1 MLLSTALMQPSTCW
15 RKPGRGN
22 NGAAGV
28 VGNAGGGVEEYTMTK
43 PRPLPAPTGHA
54 ISLTRAAFFHA
65 RVGDT
70 HALCCVLDR
79 GVSADARNE
88 RGQTLLHIAC
98 SNRRFDAARLLL
110 ERGADPE
117 LPSQLGF
124 TPLTTAAVDADD
136 RLTALLLDHGA
147 DPDGTG
153 PEGLTALM
161 LAAMLDRVELV
172 ALLLERGASLEL
184 ALADGSTALSMALRV
199 DAHCAAQLLLAM
211 SSVNNSRRADQHSA
225 RARRRAR
232 LASIA
237 PAAEHVM

>member
-1 MLLSTALMQPSTCW
+1 
-15 RKPGRGN
+15 
-22 NGAAGV
+22 
-28 VGNAGGGVEEYTMTK
+28 MTK

-136 RLTALLLDHGA
+136 RLTALGWRERPSPHIEPRPVRLWWPSQRVILFHA
-147 DPDGTG
+147 TR
-153 PEGLTALM
+153 PEY
-161 LAAMLDRVELV
+161 
-172 ALLLERGASLEL
+172 
-184 ALADGSTALSMALRV
+184 
-199 DAHCAAQLLLAM
+199 
-211 SSVNNSRRADQHSA
+211 
-225 RARRRAR
+225 
-232 LASIA
+232 
-237 PAAEHVM
+237 

>member
-1 MLLSTALMQPSTCW
+1 
-15 RKPGRGN
+15 
-22 NGAAGV
+22 
-28 VGNAGGGVEEYTMTK
+28 MTK

-54 ISLTRAAFFHA
+54 ISLTHAAFFHA
-65 RVGDT
+65 RVGDAP
-70 HALCCVLDR
+70 ALCCVLDR

-117 LPSQLGF
+117 SRSQLGF

-136 RLTALLLDHGA
+136 RLTTLLLDHGA

-211 SSVNNSRRADQHSA
+211 SSVNNSSPQCSPVLFPEECSQGEGGRDRQGDSNADDQSQVLEA
-225 RARRRAR
+225 RPFVRRRT
-232 LASIA
+232 LAFERRRERR
-237 PAAEHVM
+237 PREPFPDE